1 MGASNQIT
9 LNAKELVEFLTHVI
23 ENNRFLQS
31 KGKIPIACEVEGVSG
46 IGKTSVVLQLGEQMK
61 LPVVKLNLASIEEL
75 GDLIGFPLR
84 QFEMCK
90 EQDDYLWIDE
100 QAIGSYEKE
109 GYKFTGNK
117 RMSYAPPEWVA
128 NMKDGGILLLDDYSR
143 ADQRYLQACMELID
157 RQTYISWSLPKDWHI
172 VLSTNPDNGDYHVN
186 TMDQAQRSRFLTV
199 NMKFDVDCWA
209 RWAESDG
216 LDSRCINFMLMHP
229 EVVTDK
235 VDPRSIVKF
244 FDGISS
250 FKDFS
255 ASLSM
260 IQMMGEGSV
269 GSDFATMFTLFIN
282 NKLDKLITPK
292 NILTHKDYD
301 KVKEV
306 MLENIGKGDE
316 VRADIASVLTT
327 RTLNYALHMNKQGEM
342 TQEII
347 KRLTTIATDNVL
359 TNDLKYYLVK
369 GLLENDRQK
378 FQSMMMHPQ
387 IMKMSVK

>member
-23 ENNRFLQS
+23 ENNRFLQA
-31 KGKIPIACEVEGVSG
+31 KGKIPLTCEVEGISG
-46 IGKTSVVLQLGEQMK
+46 IGKTSVVLQLGEQLK

-84 QFEMCK
+84 QFELCK
-90 EQDDYLWIDE
+90 GEECLWVDE
-100 QAIGSYEKE
+100 QAIGSYERE

-117 RMSYAPPEWVA
+117 RMSYCPPEWIA
-128 NMKDGGILLLDDYSR
+128 DKKEGGILLLDDYSR
-143 ADQRYLQACMELID
+143 ADVRFLQATMELID
-157 RQTYISWSLPKDWHI
+157 RQEYISWKLPKDWHI
-172 VLSTNPDNGDYHVN
+172 ILSTNPDNGDYNVN

-209 RWAESDG
+209 RWAEVDG
-216 LDSRCINFMLMHP
+216 IDSRCINFLLFNP
-229 EVVTDK
+229 EVITDK
-235 VDPRSIVKF
+235 VDPRSVVKF

-255 ASLSM
+255 AQLPM

-282 NKLDKLITPK
+282 NKLDKLISPK
-292 NILTHKDYD
+292 HILQHKDYD
-301 KVKEV
+301 KISEV
-306 MLENIGKGDE
+306 MIDSIGKGDAA
-316 VRADIASVLTT
+316 RADIAGVLTT
-327 RTLNYALHMNKQGEM
+327 RIINYALYLNKQGEAN
-342 TQEII
+342 QGII
-347 KRLTTIATDNVL
+347 DRLTRLATDNIL
-359 TNDLKYYLVK
+359 ANDLKYFMVK
-369 GLLENDRQK
+369 GLMEGDRTK